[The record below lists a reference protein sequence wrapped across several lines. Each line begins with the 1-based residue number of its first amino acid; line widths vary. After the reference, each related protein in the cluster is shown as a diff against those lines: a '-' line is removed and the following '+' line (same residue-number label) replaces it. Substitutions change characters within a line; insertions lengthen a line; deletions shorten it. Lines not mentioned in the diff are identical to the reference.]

1 MGLTGPL
8 EIHTTGSGAPVT
20 LAAHGL
26 GASIA
31 ETRPL
36 LSGVAGTRVFF
47 AARGHGGSP
56 LPVGPVD
63 YAVLADDLR
72 SVADQ
77 AGATQA
83 LGVSMGAGT
92 LLRLLSGSPERF
104 ARVVL
109 FLPAAIDAP
118 RTDAAVRRLEALADA
133 LETADLAATEQEV
146 LRELPA
152 DLRETPVARA
162 YAGTR
167 ARFLLA
173 SPGAAR
179 ALRELPAVTPVT
191 DRSAL
196 AAVRADV
203 LVLAQEG
210 DALHPAQVARELV
223 GVLPKARLVVFD
235 EPGVVFRERARLR
248 GLVSAYLNEG
258 AG

>member
-1 MGLTGPL
+1 MGLTCPL
-8 EIHTTGSGAPVT
+8 EVHATGSGTPVT

-26 GASIA
+26 GASIP

-36 LSGVAGTRVFF
+36 LSGVAGTRVLF

-56 LPVGPVD
+56 LPDGPFD
-63 YAVLADDLR
+63 YAALAADLV
-72 SVADQ
+72 SVADA
-77 AGATQA
+77 AGATRA

-92 LLRLLSGSPERF
+92 LLRLLSVSPERF
-104 ARVVL
+104 ERVVL

-118 RTDAAVRRLEALADA
+118 RTDSAVRRLLALADA
-133 LETADLAATEQEV
+133 LAAADLAAVEREV
-146 LRELPA
+146 LLELPPY
-152 DLRETPVARA
+152 LRDTPVARTYVA
-162 YAGTR
+162 TR

-173 SPGAAR
+173 SPGATR
-179 ALRELPAVTPVT
+179 ALRELPAVTPVA

-196 AAVRADV
+196 AAVSAEV
-203 LVLAQEG
+203 LVLAQEK

-248 GLVSAYLNEG
+248 SLVSAFLNE
-258 AG
+258 AA